1 MENYIRIRYCSDVI
15 TDEAEYLSSKAMPS
29 WLIDCDIILEAISV
43 FSIEFFDRLNKYLME
58 SIDHSFP
65 INEPLLKFDK
75 AVPSEINPIRFKNGN
90 ETSRYWVWIYI
101 SNSFVTYLL
110 NLNEAD
116 KWLTFYAALCDIAP
130 KQFIHEL
137 QRDFRKTLLSLSNYS
152 NLALDFLK
160 TPEIVDLVLQRI
172 LNASFELALR
182 DGFSDLQ
189 CLNETHNYIVTA
201 ALLYYNPVIVKHLKE
216 CAMSQN

>member
-15 TDEAEYLSSKAMPS
+15 TDEAEYLLSKAITP
-29 WLIDCDIILEAISV
+29 WLIDRDTTLEAISV
-43 FSIEFFDRLNKYLME
+43 FSKEFFGRLNKYLVE

-65 INEPLLKFDK
+65 KNEPLLKFDK
-75 AVPSEINPIRFKNGN
+75 VVPSEINPIRFKN

-101 SNSFVTYLL
+101 SDSFVTYLL

-137 QRDFRKTLLSLSNYS
+137 QRDFRKTLLSLSTYS
-152 NLALDFLK
+152 NLTLDFLK
-160 TPEIVDLVLQRI
+160 TPKLVDLVLQRV

-189 CLNETHNYIVTA
+189 CLNETHNYIIMA
-201 ALLYYNPVIVKHLKE
+201 ALLYYNPVIIKHINE
-216 CAMSQN
+216 CAMPQN

>member
-15 TDEAEYLSSKAMPS
+15 TDEAEYLLSKAITP
-29 WLIDCDIILEAISV
+29 WLIDRDTTLEAISV
-43 FSIEFFDRLNKYLME
+43 FSKEFFGRLNKYLVE

-65 INEPLLKFDK
+65 KNEPLLKFDK
-75 AVPSEINPIRFKNGN
+75 VVPSEINPIRFKN

-101 SNSFVTYLL
+101 SDSFVTYLL

-130 KQFIHEL
+130 KQFIHEF
-137 QRDFRKTLLSLSNYS
+137 QRDFRKTLLSLSTYS

-160 TPEIVDLVLQRI
+160 TPELVDLVLQRI

-201 ALLYYNPVIVKHLKE
+201 ALLYYNPVIIKRIKE
-216 CAMSQN
+216 HAMSQN